1 MKAVSEGLRQELATI
16 RTGRASPALVE
27 HLKIDYAGTLT
38 PLNQVAGI
46 SAPEARLLV
55 IQPWDPSSLHS
66 IEQAILKSD
75 LGLNPTNDG
84 RLIRL
89 VIPQLSEERRQDLTK
104 IVHKRLEERRV
115 AVRNLRRDALEELKK
130 AEKNKEMSQDESRR
144 EQDQLQKMTDSYI
157 VVAEKIAQEKK
168 KNDDLFNSNFPPILL
183 PGHSESKA
191 DKNQSE

>member
-1 MKAVSEGLRQELATI
+1 MASTILANADKKMKAVSEGLRQELAII

-27 HLKIDYAGTLT
+27 HIKVDYAGVPT
-38 PLNQVAGI
+38 PLNQIAGI

-55 IQPWDPSSLHS
+55 IQPWDPGSLHN

-89 VIPQLSEERRQDLTK
+89 MIPTLSEERRKELTK

-115 AVRNLRRDALEELKK
+115 AVRNLRRDAVEELKK
-130 AEKNKEMSQDESRR
+130 AEKDKEISQDESRR
-144 EQDQLQKMTDSYI
+144 EQDQLQKITDSHI
-157 VVAEKIAQEKK
+157 AIAEKIAEDKEKE
-168 KNDDLFNSNFPPILL
+168 LM
-183 PGHSESKA
+183 EV
-191 DKNQSE
+191 

>member
-1 MKAVSEGLRQELATI
+1 MASNTLGAIDKKMKAVSEGLKTELATI
-16 RTGRASPALVE
+16 RTGRASPALIE
-27 HLKIDYAGTLT
+27 HLKVDYAGILT
-38 PLNQVAGI
+38 PLNQIAGI

-55 IQPWDPSSLHS
+55 IQPWDPGSLHS

-89 VIPQLSEERRQDLTK
+89 NIPPLSEERRQEMIK

-115 AVRNLRRDALEELKK
+115 AVRNLRREALEEIKK

-144 EQDQLQKMTDSYI
+144 IQEQLQKMTDSYVAI
-157 VVAEKIAQEKK
+157 AEKIALEKEK
-168 KNDDLFNSNFPPILL
+168 ELMTV
-183 PGHSESKA
+183 
-191 DKNQSE
+191 

>member
-1 MKAVSEGLRQELATI
+1 MSSNILSLVEKKMKAVSEGLKTELSTI

-27 HLKIDYAGTLT
+27 HLKIDYAGTPY

-46 SAPEARLLV
+46 SAPEAKLLV
-55 IQPWDPSSLHS
+55 IQPWDPGSLHS

-75 LGLNPTNDG
+75 LGLNPINDG

-89 VIPQLSEERRQDLTK
+89 AIPALSEERRKELTK

-130 AEKNKEMSQDESRR
+130 AEKNKEISQDELKRA
-144 EQDQLQKMTDSYI
+144 EAQLQKMTDI
-157 VVAEKIAQEKK
+157 HIIVAEKIAQEKEK
-168 KNDDLFNSNFPPILL
+168 ELM
-183 PGHSESKA
+183 EV
-191 DKNQSE
+191 